1 MGVVGMKNGS
11 VKQSL
16 AIMSLMLV
24 LISVIVVGT
33 VAIIGIRVM
42 SNTANSNYENAKLEG
57 YNTQIR
63 LEVQSVITI
72 LQSEYEKAQSGV
84 ISQEEAQHEAA
95 EIVRSIRYGDDSSG
109 YFWIDDTD
117 YNLVMHPILPEQEG
131 NNRYTLEDQNGIMI
145 IQNIYS
151 VCTSAEKG
159 GYNEF
164 YFTKSDG
171 VTVAPKIAYSQ
182 IFEPWGWMIS
192 TGNYTDDM
200 VADMETV
207 KNAIKKSEANMQI
220 IMVIFA
226 LVIAVAAV
234 MVSIVFGNILCRPLI
249 KIQKLA
255 DRMATGDLSTNID
268 VHENNE
274 YGKTGKALNEAQKQI
289 IGLIS
294 NIKNTSMEL
303 SEAAT
308 EFTDNFSKMDESMQ
322 NVSIAVNEIAE
333 NTTAQA
339 EATTSASENIE
350 NMADG
355 ISDAS
360 KEILSLEENADIMTD
375 RSLKSMEIFKQ
386 LIDINRKTKVD
397 IDSMYD
403 QTESNNESV
412 RKISD
417 AALLIGEIAE
427 QTNLLSLN
435 ASIEAARA
443 GEAGKGFAVVAEEIG
458 KLAQQSDDTVNQIS
472 EIIAELTNNSEKSVN
487 IMHAMNE
494 ASEIQ
499 VNVLGQTQQMFTELK
514 EALDACTT
522 SINVIG
528 NKMDHVNSQRNAIM
542 DSISTLNRLAVD
554 NASSTQETSA
564 MASEISNAVMQSS
577 QVVRELDKDIKVL
590 SDNIQIFKF

>member
-1 MGVVGMKNGS
+1 MKHGS

-16 AIMSLMLV
+16 AIMSLVLV
-24 LISVIVVGT
+24 LISVIAVGT

-63 LEVQSVITI
+63 SEVQSVLTI

-84 ISQEEAQHEAA
+84 LSQEEAKYEAA
-95 EIVRSIRYGDDSSG
+95 EIVRGIRYGDDSSG

-117 YNLVMHPILPEQEG
+117 YNLIMHPILPEQEG

-145 IQNIYS
+145 IQNIYA

-192 TGNYTDDM
+192 TGNYTDDIA
-200 VADMETV
+200 ADMENV
-207 KNAIKKSEANMQI
+207 KNSIKQSETKMQL
-220 IMVIFA
+220 IMIIFA
-226 LVIAVAAV
+226 IVVAAAAV
-234 MVSIVFGNILCRPLI
+234 VVSVIFGNILCKPLI

-255 DRMATGDLSTNID
+255 DRMATGDLSANID
-268 VHENNE
+268 VRENNE
-274 YGKTGKALNEAQKQI
+274 YGMTGKALNEAQKQI
-289 IGLIS
+289 VGLIA
-294 NIKNTSMEL
+294 NIKNTSTEL
-303 SEAAT
+303 SNAAA

-322 NVSIAVNEIAE
+322 NVSVAINEIAE

-339 EATTSASENIE
+339 EATTSATESIE
-350 NMADG
+350 EMADG
-355 ISDAS
+355 ISDTS

-375 RSLKSMEIFKQ
+375 RSLKSMETFKQ

-397 IDSMYD
+397 IDSMYE

-443 GEAGKGFAVVAEEIG
+443 GEAGRGFAVVAEEIG

-472 EIIAELTNNSEKSVN
+472 EIIAELTSNSEKSVN
-487 IMHAMNE
+487 IMHAMND

-514 EALDACTT
+514 EALDACTA

-528 NKMDHVNSQRNAIM
+528 NKMEHVNSQRNAIM

-564 MASEISNAVMQSS
+564 MTSEISNAVVQSS
-577 QVVRELDKDIKVL
+577 QIVRELDEDIKVL
-590 SDNIQIFKF
+590 SNNIQIFKF

>member
-1 MGVVGMKNGS
+1 MKNGS

-24 LISVIVVGT
+24 LISVIAVGT

-42 SNTANSNYENAKLEG
+42 SNTANSDYENAKLEG

-63 LEVQSVITI
+63 SEVQSVITI

-109 YFWIDDTD
+109 YFWIDDTN

-200 VADMETV
+200 AADMETV

-234 MVSIVFGNILCRPLI
+234 MISIIFGNILCRPLI

-255 DRMATGDLSTNID
+255 DRMATGDLSVNID
-268 VHENNE
+268 VRENNE
-274 YGKTGKALNEAQKQI
+274 YGITGKALNEAQKQI

-333 NTTAQA
+333 NTTTQA

-375 RSLKSMEIFKQ
+375 RSLKSMETFKQ

-397 IDSMYD
+397 IDSMYE

-443 GEAGKGFAVVAEEIG
+443 GEAGRGFAVVAEEIG

-472 EIIAELTNNSEKSVN
+472 EIIVELISNSEKSVN
-487 IMHAMNE
+487 IMHAMND

-499 VNVLGQTQQMFTELK
+499 VNVLGQTQQMFMELK
-514 EALDACTT
+514 EALDACTA